1 MISTK
6 GVKLKVG
13 HFAIDVSV
21 DIESSEYFVLLGMT
35 GSGKTL
41 FLESLCG
48 LREIESGSIQINNVD
63 VTKIEPKDRRLGYVP
78 QDGALFEH
86 LSVADNI
93 GFSLSVRN
101 VSKKEIR
108 KRVEEIAGIIGI
120 SHLIDRKIKGLSGGE
135 RQRVALSRALASN
148 PSVLIMDEPVS
159 ALDEYTREAVC
170 RELKRIQREL
180 KISVIHVCHSFEEA
194 KLVGDRI
201 GIMHGGSIIQS
212 GKPMELLNFPI
223 DITVA
228 RILRLDNIF
237 DAVSDGKGTVSV
249 GNTKLYTSAFPEGKL
264 TLVVRP
270 WELSFSNKNDF
281 AAEQNIIR
289 GRITEIMADGFSS
302 RIRMEGELQLIGS
315 ITNAE
320 LLRMGLKEGAEISV
334 QINPKAFH
342 FFKSQIL

>member
-1 MISTK
+1 VISAR

-21 DIESSEYFVLLGMT
+21 DIDSSEYFVLLGMT

-48 LREIESGSIQINNVD
+48 LRDIESGSIQINNVD
-63 VTKIEPKDRRLGYVP
+63 VTNVEPKDRRLGYVP
-78 QDGALFEH
+78 QDGALFDH
-86 LSVADNI
+86 LSVAENI

-101 VSKKEIR
+101 TPKKEIR

-120 SHLIDRKIKGLSGGE
+120 SHLVDRKIKGLSGGE

-212 GKPMELLNFPI
+212 GKPMDLLNYPS

-237 DAVSDGKGTVSV
+237 NAVSDGNGTVTI
-249 GNTKLYTSAFPEGKL
+249 GNTKLNAPNVPAGEQ
-264 TLVVRP
+264 TLIVRP
-270 WELSFSNKNDF
+270 WEITFTTTNSDLQK
-281 AAEQNIIR
+281 QNVIK
-289 GRITEIMADGFSS
+289 GKVVEIMSDGFSS
-302 RIRMEGELQLIGS
+302 RIRMEGGFQISGN
-315 ITNAE
+315 ITNSDIIQ
-320 LLRMGLKEGAEISV
+320 MGLTEGASIYA
-334 QINPKAFH
+334 QINPNAFH
-342 FFKSQIL
+342 FFKTV